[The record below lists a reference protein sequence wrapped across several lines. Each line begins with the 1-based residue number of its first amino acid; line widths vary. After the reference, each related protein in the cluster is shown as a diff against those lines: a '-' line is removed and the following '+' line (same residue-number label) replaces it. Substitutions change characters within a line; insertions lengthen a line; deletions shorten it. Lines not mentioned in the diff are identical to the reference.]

1 MSNLSSYPDNVK
13 VICLGL
19 KSADSDLSDTLVAH
33 KSFLIK
39 NVNKYCMK
47 SRIEEE
53 DAFQQLLIRLLKY
66 SKEYKTIGVCKWKG
80 DKFKITEDFGSI
92 CRLSKTG
99 SEETVIVRKELL
111 DMTKKISYT
120 NFIRLKIKQELS
132 NIRKGQVSKKSG
144 FGIKH
149 FSLFGEEEDGEGLI
163 QVLRAD
169 AEWSPDRLFGRKEEQ
184 ENINK
189 LSSFAG
195 RFYDGVEMDGT
206 LSEGKLVKELRMNKR
221 RLRFAKREVKNG
233 VFGAYAGL
241 KAKPIHVSAGNIRW

>member
-1 MSNLSSYPDNVK
+1 VGNLSSYPANVK
-13 VICLGL
+13 KLCLGL
-19 KSADSDLSDTLVAH
+19 KSTDAELSDTLV
-33 KSFLIK
+33 KYRNFLVK

-47 SRIEEE
+47 QRMEQE
-53 DAFQQLLIRLLKY
+53 DMLQQLLIRLLKY
-66 SKEYKTIGVCKWKG
+66 SKDYKTIGVCKWNG
-80 DKFKITEDFGSI
+80 ESFKITEDFGSI
-92 CRLSKTG
+92 CRLLKRG

-111 DMTKKISYT
+111 DITKKISYT

-132 NIRKGQVSKKSG
+132 NIRKYQASKKKG
-144 FGIKH
+144 YGAPH
-149 FSLFGEEEDGEGLI
+149 VSLFGEEEDGEGLI
-163 QVLRAD
+163 QVLHATS
-169 AEWSPDRLFGRKEEQ
+169 ECCPDKIFSRKEEKEQ
-184 ENINK
+184 VRS
-189 LSSFAG
+189 LSRFAR